1 MTNAVVT
8 FFIRFAPFHP
18 RKSGNKS
25 KKGVKNMRYYFKKPA
40 ALVNKQP
47 VNVHKENGETIGII
61 MKSPAK
67 ISFFS

>member
-1 MTNAVVT
+1 
-8 FFIRFAPFHP
+8 
-18 RKSGNKS
+18 
-25 KKGVKNMRYYFKKPA
+25 MRYYFKKPA